1 MIAKRDHRVWAVAKG
16 EAVADRIDDSDS
28 GELPPVESALKGPV
42 HAQSP
47 DEALKSFTLAPGFEI
62 NLFASEVAFPEL
74 KKPVA
79 MAFDTRGRLW
89 VTTMPSY
96 PMYLP
101 GQPVNDKILILEDEK
116 GLGKASKASVFAD
129 GLYLPTGIALGDGGV
144 YVGCQPNVWF
154 LKDTKGTDKADDRER
169 ILMGFGNAD
178 AHRAVMN
185 FRWGPDGGLYFNEGV
200 YNYAQVE
207 TAYGMRQ
214 NFHGGIYRYE
224 PKTGKL
230 DLHVNYRFGNPWGH
244 VFDRWGQEF
253 VSDAADGASYFAT
266 AISGQ
271 VRYPKKHERMMKEIH
286 AKEHRPTCG
295 SVIVSSRHFPDEWQ
309 GDYLINNT
317 MGLQGIVRYQ
327 FSDEVSG
334 FSATAAAPLLQSSD
348 PNFRPVDIQFGPDGA
363 LYICDWYN
371 PIIGYIDH
379 SLRDPNRD
387 KTRGRIWR
395 ITCKDRPLV
404 RKPHI
409 TGASIPELLN
419 LLKTPEEYTR
429 EQARRELR
437 LRDTTEVTTALKT
450 WIEGLDA
457 NGKDFQHN
465 LLEALWMFQNHTV
478 VNESLLKR
486 LLRSPEPRARAA
498 ATRVLW
504 FWRDRLD
511 NSLALLRGQA
521 KDEHPRV
528 RLEVIR
534 ALSFYDNREARDLA
548 VEAGSDEED
557 YYLKYALEA
566 TLATIDERL
575 KP

>member
-1 MIAKRDHRVWAVAKG
+1 
-16 EAVADRIDDSDS
+16 
-28 GELPPVESALKGPV
+28 
-42 HAQSP
+42 
-47 DEALKSFTLAPGFEI
+47 
-62 NLFASEVAFPEL
+62 
-74 KKPVA
+74 
-79 MAFDTRGRLW
+79 
-89 VTTMPSY
+89 
-96 PMYLP
+96 
-101 GQPVNDKILILEDEK
+101 
-116 GLGKASKASVFAD
+116 
-129 GLYLPTGIALGDGGV
+129 
-144 YVGCQPNVWF
+144 
-154 LKDTKGTDKADDRER
+154 
-169 ILMGFGNAD
+169 
-178 AHRAVMN
+178 
-185 FRWGPDGGLYFNEGV
+185 
-200 YNYAQVE
+200 
-207 TAYGMRQ
+207 
-214 NFHGGIYRYE
+214 
-224 PKTGKL
+224 
-230 DLHVNYRFGNPWGH
+230 
-244 VFDRWGQEF
+244 
-253 VSDAADGASYFAT
+253 
-266 AISGQ
+266 
-271 VRYPKKHERMMKEIH
+271 
-286 AKEHRPTCG
+286 
-295 SVIVSSRHFPDEWQ
+295 
-309 GDYLINNT
+309 
-317 MGLQGIVRYQ
+317 
-327 FSDEVSG
+327 
-334 FSATAAAPLLQSSD
+334 LLQSSD